1 MKNFL
6 ILHGP
11 MGVGKSTVSRHV
23 CHLLQPSALL
33 EGDWCW
39 QIFPFCPHEENKEM
53 ALKHMIYL
61 LNSYLHNKNISY
73 LVFNWVLQ
81 DDKIFQKILPFLDLS
96 HAKVHRFALLCEEKA
111 LEKRLQKDISTGLR
125 EADSIARS
133 RSYLPL
139 YAQTKSQVLDTTN
152 LSPEQV
158 AKRIAHLV
166 LMSQE

>member
-81 DDKIFQKILPFLDLS
+81 DDKIFKKFSLFWIFPMLRCIVLPFF
-96 HAKVHRFALLCEEKA
+96 VR
-111 LEKRLQKDISTGLR
+111 KRLWKKGCKKIFQLGLR

-133 RSYLPL
+133 LSYLPL

>member
-73 LVFNWVLQ
+73 
-81 DDKIFQKILPFLDLS
+81 
-96 HAKVHRFALLCEEKA
+96 
-111 LEKRLQKDISTGLR
+111 
-125 EADSIARS
+125 
-133 RSYLPL
+133 
-139 YAQTKSQVLDTTN
+139 
-152 LSPEQV
+152 
-158 AKRIAHLV
+158 
-166 LMSQE
+166 

>member
-1 MKNFL
+1 
-6 ILHGP
+6 
-11 MGVGKSTVSRHV
+11 
-23 CHLLQPSALL
+23 
-33 EGDWCW
+33 
-39 QIFPFCPHEENKEM
+39 M

-125 EADSIARS
+125 EADIIARS
-133 RSYLPL
+133 LSYLPL
-139 YAQTKSQVLDTTN
+139 YAQTKSQVLNTTN

-158 AKRIAHLV
+158 AKHIAHLV

>member
-11 MGVGKSTVSRHV
+11 TGVGKSTVSRHV

-81 DDKIFQKILPFLDLS
+81 DDKIFKKFSLFWIFPMLRCIVLPFF
-96 HAKVHRFALLCEEKA
+96 VR
-111 LEKRLQKDISTGLR
+111 KRLWKKGCKKIFQLGFGRQTALPEVFPIYRYMHRQKV
-125 EADSIARS
+125 RS
-133 RSYLPL
+133 WIPQTFLPSRLQSASLIWYL
-139 YAQTKSQVLDTTN
+139 
-152 LSPEQV
+152 
-158 AKRIAHLV
+158 
-166 LMSQE
+166 